1 MTSAYESYES
11 FFAFNNQAN
20 NETQEAPLYQ
30 ETMTQGKKSFKCLA
44 PNCQKTYRFKSDMER
59 HIVIHSTQKNC
70 VCTFPKCGK
79 SFKRPDALKNH
90 MQAHAENNIFIC
102 PMPDCNAQ
110 FHKKN
115 ILQYHLAKHQ
125 ILQNFISN
133 EGQQENS
140 RPFKRVR
147 QWEKEWCAQQK
158 ATVKD
163 NNQHYSSNESYK
175 DLSDNETEITSIYS
189 EEPAQT
195 KIFIGETGYVRNQSA
210 LPLNDFSEVSSV
222 ISGADNASSTGS
234 NAQDFLQTLCLQLA
248 KENQEL
254 RNQLSDKID
263 LVQTKYGQVPETI
276 QMEAPVNFAAFEN
289 IGFSA
294 FENMF

>member
-1 MTSAYESYES
+1 MAAYESYES
-11 FFAFNNQAN
+11 FFAFNNQPAN
-20 NETQEAPLYQ
+20 EAQEAPLYQ
-30 ETMTQGKKSFKCLA
+30 ETNTNGKKAFQCLA
-44 PNCQKTYRFKSDMER
+44 PNCQKTFRFKSDMER
-59 HIVIHSTQKNC
+59 HIIIHSSQKNF

-133 EGQQENS
+133 EGQENS

-158 ATVKD
+158 ATAVVKE
-163 NNQHYSSNESYK
+163 NQNFSSI
-175 DLSDNETEITSIYS
+175 DSDNETEISSIYS
-189 EEPAQT
+189 EELAQT
-195 KIFIGETGYVRNQSA
+195 KIFIGENGFVKNQSV
-210 LPLNDFSEVSSV
+210 PLSEFSEVSSV
-222 ISGADNASSTGS
+222 ISGADNTSSTS
-234 NAQDFLQTLCLQLA
+234 SNNAQDFLQTLCLQLA

-254 RNQLSDKID
+254 RNQLTEKID
-263 LVQTKYGQVPETI
+263 LVQTEYGQVPEAI
-276 QMEAPVNFAAFEN
+276 QMEAPVNLAAFGD
-289 IGFSA
+289 IDFSA